1 MVINHALTSTGMIL
15 QVVGEYLS
23 SDSREEQYFR
33 MVSSIPA
40 AASAWGNFYQKD
52 VMGDRSVHR
61 SLSAKVTEMM
71 VQNACYCVTVALST
85 KKNLLP
91 RKYELRRASMCSSLQ
106 RGPQCLID
114 NFEMRRWTPGQSAVD
129 LVEPH
134 QATPPNISHE

>member
-1 MVINHALTSTGMIL
+1 MVLNHALTSTGMIL

-85 KKNLLP
+85 KKICCHANMN
-91 RKYELRRASMCSSLQ
+91 YEEH
-106 RGPQCLID
+106 PQCLID
-114 NFEMRRWTPGQSAVD
+114 NFEMRRWTPGQSAVRF
-129 LVEPH
+129 
-134 QATPPNISHE
+134 S